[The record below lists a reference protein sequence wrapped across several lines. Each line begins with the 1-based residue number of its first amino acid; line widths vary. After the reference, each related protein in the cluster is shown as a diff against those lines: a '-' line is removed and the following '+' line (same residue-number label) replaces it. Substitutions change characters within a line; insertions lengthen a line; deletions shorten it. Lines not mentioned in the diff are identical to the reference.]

1 MVGGT
6 DRAIPPVLTTL
17 QIKSAKP
24 ADRAFK
30 LADAGGLFLL
40 VQPNGSKLWR
50 YKFRLD
56 GVEGLQAL
64 GAFPEVSLADARAAH
79 AESRK
84 LVAKGIH
91 PVQARREQRES
102 RAQAE
107 LHRVKGSFGAVC
119 ADWNKATSA
128 DLRSATVLQRNREIE
143 KDLTPRFKERPI
155 SKITRLELTAALKEV
170 EARAPE
176 VARNLR
182 NYLWGIFEYAID
194 SGLIEDNPVP
204 PVRVLRKRA
213 QENHPALSPELLAE
227 FLRKLDALDTIHT
240 QTRIAMLLVVLTAC
254 RKSEVIG
261 GKWSEIDL
269 DAAEWEIPAERM
281 KAGRTH
287 WIPLSRQAM
296 KLIRDLRAIAEEGSV
311 YMFPNR
317 RDTDR
322 PMADRSLNALME
334 RLGFSGDGTPHG
346 MRATFSTHFNAS
358 GANIDVIEHCLAH
371 VPANRVRAA
380 YNRHAYQVERREML
394 QAWADRVDD
403 LRKTAV
409 SRARLAQ
416 KERMAQQ
423 STARAKRAGA
433 SQEKT
438 AHDISQPAGS

>member
-1 MVGGT
+1 M
-6 DRAIPPVLTTL
+6 LTTL

-24 ADRAFK
+24 SERGFK
-30 LADAGGLFLL
+30 LADTGGLYLL

-64 GAFPEVSLADARAAH
+64 GAFPEVSLADARLAH

-91 PVQARREQRES
+91 PVQARREERES

-107 LHRVKGSFGAVC
+107 LHQVKGGFCAVL

-128 DLRSATVLQRNREIE
+128 DLRPATVLQRNREIE
-143 KDLTPRFKERPI
+143 KDLTPRFKDRPI

-194 SGLIEDNPVP
+194 SELIEDNPVP
-204 PVRVLRKRA
+204 PVRVLRKRT
-213 QENHPALSPELLAE
+213 QENHPALSPELLGE
-227 FLRKLDALDTIHT
+227 FLRKLDALDTIHA
-240 QTRIAMLLVVLTAC
+240 QTKIAMLLVVLTAC

-281 KAGRTH
+281 KAGRAH
-287 WIPLSRQAM
+287 WVPLSRQAV
-296 KLIRDLRAIAEEGSV
+296 KLIRDLRGTAEERSV
-311 YMFPNR
+311 YLFPNR

-358 GANIDVIEHCLAH
+358 GANSDVIEHCLAH
-371 VPANRVRAA
+371 VPANRIRAA

-409 SRARLAQ
+409 SRARRGQ
-416 KERMAQQ
+416 KEPIPRK
-423 STARAKRAGA
+423 STAHTKRAGA
-433 SQEKT
+433 SRDKS
-438 AHDISQPAGS
+438 ARGVGHPSRS

>member
-1 MVGGT
+1 M
-6 DRAIPPVLTTL
+6 LTTF

-24 ADRAFK
+24 SERAFK
-30 LADAGGLFLL
+30 LADTGGLFLL

-64 GAFPEVSLADARAAH
+64 GAFPEVSLADARGAH

-91 PVQARREQRES
+91 PVQARRDERES

-119 ADWNKATSA
+119 VDWNKATGA
-128 DLRSATVLQRNREIE
+128 DLRPATVLQRNREIE
-143 KDLTPRFKERPI
+143 KDLTPRFKDRPI

-204 PVRVLRKRA
+204 PVRVLRKRN
-213 QENHPALSPELLAE
+213 QENHPALSPELLSE
-227 FLRKLDALDTIHT
+227 FLRKLDAVDTIHE

-281 KAGRTH
+281 KAGRAH
-287 WIPLSRQAM
+287 WVPLSRQAV
-296 KLIRDLRAIAEEGSV
+296 KLIRGLRTIAEEGSV

-317 RDTDR
+317 RNTDR

-394 QAWADRVDD
+394 QAWADRVDE

-409 SRARLAQ
+409 SRERRAQ
-416 KERMAQQ
+416 KERVAQQ
-423 STARAKRAGA
+423 STARAKRSGA
-433 SQEKT
+433 SREKT
-438 AHDISQPAGS
+438 ARNADQPDQS

>member
-6 DRAIPPVLTTL
+6 DRPIPPVLTTL

-24 ADRAFK
+24 AERAYK
-30 LADAGGLFLL
+30 LADTGGLFVL

-64 GAFPEVSLADARAAH
+64 GAFPEVTLADARHAH

-84 LVAKGIH
+84 LVAKGVH
-91 PVQARREQRES
+91 PVQARRDERES

-119 ADWNKATSA
+119 ADWNAATGA
-128 DLRSATVLQRNREIE
+128 DLRPATVLQRNREIE
-143 KDLTPRFKERPI
+143 KDLAPRFKDRPI
-155 SKITRLELTAALKEV
+155 SKITRLELTTALKEV

-194 SGLIEDNPVP
+194 SGLIADNPVP
-204 PVRVLRKRA
+204 PVRVLRKRN
-213 QENHPALSPELLAE
+213 QENHPALSPDLLGE
-227 FLRKLDALDTIHT
+227 FLRKLDAIDTIHE

-254 RKSEVIG
+254 RKAEVTG

-269 DAAEWEIPAERM
+269 KAAEWEIPADRM
-281 KAGRTH
+281 KAGRAH
-287 WIPLSRQAM
+287 WVPLSRQCV
-296 KLIRDLRAIAEEGSV
+296 KLLHELRALVPEGTV
-311 YMFPNR
+311 YLFPNR
-317 RDTDR
+317 LDPDR

-346 MRATFSTHFNAS
+346 MRATFSTHFNAA
-358 GANIDVIEHCLAH
+358 GASIDVIEHCLAH
-371 VPANRVRAA
+371 VPGNRVRAA
-380 YNRHAYQVERREML
+380 YNRHAYQLERREML

-409 SRARLAQ
+409 LRARGAQ
-416 KERMAQQ
+416 KERVPQQ
-423 STARAKRAGA
+423 STARSRRAGA
-433 SQEKT
+433 
-438 AHDISQPAGS
+438 I

>member
-1 MVGGT
+1 M
-6 DRAIPPVLTTL
+6 LTTL

-24 ADRAFK
+24 AERAFK
-30 LADAGGLFLL
+30 LADTGGLFLL

-91 PVQARREQRES
+91 PVQARREARES

-119 ADWNKATSA
+119 ADWNKATGA
-128 DLRSATVLQRNREIE
+128 DLRPATVQQRNREIA
-143 KDLTPRFKERPI
+143 KDLTPRFKDRPI

-182 NYLWGIFEYAID
+182 NHLWGIFEYAID

-204 PVRVLRKRA
+204 PVRVLRKRN
-213 QENHPALSPELLAE
+213 QENHPALSPELLGE
-227 FLRKLDALDTIHT
+227 FLRKLDAFDTIHE

-254 RKSEVIG
+254 RKAEVIG

-269 DAAEWEIPAERM
+269 DTAEWEIPAERM
-281 KAGRTH
+281 KAGRAH
-287 WIPLSRQAM
+287 WVPLSRQAVM
-296 KLIRDLRAIAEEGSV
+296 LIRELRAIAEEGSM
-311 YMFPNR
+311 YLFPNR

-380 YNRHAYQVERREML
+380 YNRHAYQAERREML
-394 QAWADRVDD
+394 QAWADRVDT
-403 LRKTAV
+403 LRKAAM
-409 SRARLAQ
+409 SRARRAQ
-416 KERMAQQ
+416 EERVAKQT
-423 STARAKRAGA
+423 TARIQPVGA
-433 SQEKT
+433 NRKKT
-438 AHDISQPAGS
+438 GRQVGQLTRS